1 MVRGTRDAHR
11 CLRVLL
17 WIVIEC
23 ADAFC
28 QEAPTSLPATL
39 VVEKSFWSFLSTL
52 TMYRFEF
59 IMQQGSCK
67 AAENHCLGQPLTAVE
82 CAAECEKH
90 DDCVAFDRPNVFGKA
105 GCCWYPGG
113 QAVVADGSPDK
124 KCFVRSDESPR
135 ANSYFGEIWRQPAFQ
150 SVAHLST
157 QADEGAAS
165 AVVDLCLPWSHCSFR
180 IFNCNGK
187 PLYALQ
193 AKLLPSLDNPLEL
206 LWSYEIRNSLGD
218 YVGRTSELQS
228 GYRPIELYDAKGR
241 NVATLSTSWTL
252 WSAVSSGNWY
262 INNEFPTQA
271 PSDVPVLDARLV
283 TFVAAH
289 QFAMQGWFGPF
300 WTFVM
305 WCGVLCIVGW
315 TLKRFGLQ
323 WLQGRYEPLH
333 GKARGMWCSSEEAMQ
348 IEEPKVRACHVC

>member
-1 MVRGTRDAHR
+1 
-11 CLRVLL
+11 
-17 WIVIEC
+17 
-23 ADAFC
+23 
-28 QEAPTSLPATL
+28 
-39 VVEKSFWSFLSTL
+39 
-52 TMYRFEF
+52 
-59 IMQQGSCK
+59 MQQGSCK

-82 CAAECEKH
+82 CAAEWFSAFMESVLNPLSVIGKSFWNCCTHVSLCHAELYPATGEKH

-157 QADEGAAS
+157 QADQGAAS

-187 PLYALQ
+187 PLYFLQ

-271 PSDVPVLDARLV
+271 PSAVPVLDARLV